1 MVPYHET
8 QYEMVGKQFDLRE
21 MSINFKA
28 IKTKLNELY
37 EEGKRA
43 MREGDFKEDPDLV
56 TEI

>member
-1 MVPYHET
+1 
-8 QYEMVGKQFDLRE
+8 